1 MAIGM
6 MVYVQV
12 LLMGLVVF
20 VRVLLMVTG
29 RIRCMIGWF
38 EVLLIGWFEVLLIG
52 SIVVGTGVWCVMVGH
67 PFIDAVKVVF
77 AGGSIGFGLC
87 VVSEYLR
94 G

>member
-20 VRVLLMVTG
+20 VRVLLMITG
-29 RIRCMIGWF
+29 RIRCM
-38 EVLLIGWFEVLLIG
+38 IGWFEVLLIG
-52 SIVVGTGVWCVMVGH
+52 SIVVGTGVWYVMVGH
-67 PFIDAVKVVF
+67 PFIDAVKVVL